1 MSRLKTVEA
10 PQLRSAR
17 YGMALL
23 LVVACLP
30 APGWAQDD
38 TELAKK
44 AQNPIADMISVPF
57 QSNINF
63 GVGPQ
68 DGVQYILSSQPVIP
82 FHLVASA
89 MRPP

>member
-1 MSRLKTVEA
+1 
-10 PQLRSAR
+10 
-17 YGMALL
+17 
-23 LVVACLP
+23 
-30 APGWAQDD
+30 
-38 TELAKK
+38 
-44 AQNPIADMISVPF
+44 MISVPF